1 MEDNQEVAVIQE
13 VVVALEDTEDLAV
26 EDTEDLAVEIQE
38 TIEAEVKEEV
48 MIKEKTATA
57 DVVDGN

>member
-1 MEDNQEVAVIQE
+1 
-13 VVVALEDTEDLAV
+13 VVAL